1 MNESHQAH
9 WFETHFKC
17 TLKYVDNQRVGTA
30 KDYEITAIAD
40 DSPLGVVD
48 IGQFVEFKFD
58 KACKKTGNLYLEYEQ
73 TFNGSTF
80 VPSGMTL
87 AVEQSKYIVFSVEYL
102 GCVHHYVFTGE
113 EMRELLTR
121 KMRSVRTRDNANGNR
136 DGCWT
141 NGFLIPVKSLH
152 VRFRQ
157 IERISGHT
165 SP

>member
-1 MNESHQAH
+1 MDEAYQAN
-9 WFETHFKC
+9 WFERHFKC

-30 KDYEITAIAD
+30 KDYEIIALAE
-40 DSPLGVVD
+40 DSPLDIVD
-48 IGQFVEFKFD
+48 LGQFVEFKFD

-87 AVEQSKYIVFSVEYL
+87 AVDQSKYIVFSVKYP
-102 GCVHHYVFTGE
+102 GCVHHYVFTGQD
-113 EMRELLTR
+113 MRELLTK

-141 NGFLIPVKSLH
+141 NGFLLPVKSLP

-157 IERISGHT
+157 IERTSGHT
-165 SP
+165 SQ